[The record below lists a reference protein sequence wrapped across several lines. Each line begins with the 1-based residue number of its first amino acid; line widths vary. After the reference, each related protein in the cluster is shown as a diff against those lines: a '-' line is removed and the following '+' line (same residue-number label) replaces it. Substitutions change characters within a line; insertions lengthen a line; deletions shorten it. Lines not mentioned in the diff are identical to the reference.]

1 MNLLDLSKHRAHLMT
16 ALVVAVTGAA
26 AGCTWLLV
34 TLERTH
40 DMAPRNLAA
49 LTIFGVLLFL
59 AETRPSF
66 SMKFGDHGSISP
78 GWTFAY
84 ALMLF
89 GMPLEALAILVIATG
104 VESVTERKALQIAVF
119 NPSVLAAS
127 LSAGALVLHAFGLHG
142 PITSQGRI
150 PVAWGVAIVL
160 GAATM
165 LLLNGL
171 IIAIAIGLHTGASLG
186 TTLRTGLA
194 VSMTADGALLSLAPV
209 FVIAIDFSL
218 ALVPLLASTSYI
230 VIQSARKSLQRAH
243 EANHDP
249 LTGLLNRRA
258 FHDRLCRALGM
269 SENERDAIVLVMD
282 FDRFKEIND
291 ALGHASGDTLL
302 VRFAERLVE
311 ALPSTASAARLG
323 GDEFAVLITLDASS
337 DEALSEVTILHAA
350 LTDSYDIDGF
360 PLSMSVSIGMACAP
374 EHGVVAEDLI
384 AAADLAMYRAK
395 QSGRGVEMYQPASD
409 TSTRRTSGVGRIG
422 LLSGL
427 ADAIDRG
434 QLTNAYQPQV
444 DCATGR
450 VHTVEAL
457 VRWNHPIHGLVM
469 PNDFIDMAE
478 QTDLIDAL
486 TEDVLRR
493 AMRDVLSLSNSAVNL
508 SVNVSARSL
517 HQRTFANSV
526 RQAAGDAGFPTD
538 RLELEIT
545 ERAIA
550 TDPERV
556 QLTIARLREAG
567 IRIAIDD
574 FGTGY
579 SSFASLRQT
588 AADRLKID
596 QSFTRQLATSRED
609 RLVVET
615 IVNLAHG
622 LGLDVVGE
630 GVESRETWDRVREL
644 GCDYAQGFGIAR
656 PMTIFSLRAFVA
668 KPISVDAQL
677 ELCS

>member
-16 ALVVAVTGAA
+16 ALVVAVTGVA
-26 AGCTWLLV
+26 AGCTWVLV
-34 TLERTH
+34 ALERTH
-40 DMAPRNLAA
+40 DEAPRNLAA
-49 LTIFGVLLFL
+49 LIIFGVLLFL

-104 VESVTERKALQIAVF
+104 VESVTERKSLQIAVF

-127 LSAGALVLHAFGLHG
+127 LSAGALVLHAFGVHG
-142 PITSQGRI
+142 PITAQDRI

-218 ALVPLLASTSYI
+218 GLVPLLASTSYI

-258 FHDRLCRALGM
+258 FHDRLCRAVGM
-269 SENERDAIVLVMD
+269 SEQERDAIVLVMD

-302 VRFAERLVE
+302 VRFAQRLVE
-311 ALPSTASAARLG
+311 ALPATASAARLG
-323 GDEFAVLITLDASS
+323 GDEFAVLITLDESS

-360 PLSMSVSIGMACAP
+360 PLSMSVSIGIACAP

-409 TSTRRTSGVGRIG
+409 TSSRRTSGVGRIG

-444 DCATGR
+444 DCATGQ

-526 RQAAGDAGFPTD
+526 RQAAADAGFPTD

-596 QSFTRQLATSRED
+596 QSFTRQLATSSED

-615 IVNLAHG
+615 IINLAHG

-656 PMTIFSLRAFVA
+656 PMTIFSLRGFVA
-668 KPISVDAQL
+668 KPSSVEAQL